1 MKKKRRILVIAFLG
15 IVLTLAF
22 VPLLWAAE
30 EGEGLDSSTKS
41 ILALAGGFGISFA
54 AIGGALAQGK
64 AITAGLEG
72 IARNPGAAGKIQT
85 PMIIGLAFVESLV
98 LYALVVSFMLILK
111 F

>member
-1 MKKKRRILVIAFLG
+1 MKKNKRILVVAFLG
-15 IVLTLAF
+15 IVLTLALAPF
-22 VPLLWAAE
+22 VWAAE
-30 EGEGLDSSTKS
+30 EGEGLDSSTKGF
-41 ILALAGGFGISFA
+41 IALAGGFGIAIA
-54 AIGGALAQGK
+54 AFGGALAQGK
-64 AITAGLEG
+64 AISAGLEG

>member
-1 MKKKRRILVIAFLG
+1 MKKNRRIVALVFLG
-15 IVLTLAF
+15 VVFTLAF
-22 VPLLWAAE
+22 APFVWAAE
-30 EGEGLDSSTKS
+30 EGAGLDSSTKG
-41 ILALAGGFGISFA
+41 ILALAGGFGISIA
-54 AIGGALAQGK
+54 AFGGALAQGK
-64 AITAGLEG
+64 AISTGLEG

>member
-1 MKKKRRILVIAFLG
+1 MKKNRRILVVTFLG
-15 IVLTLAF
+15 IFFALAF

-30 EGEGLDSSTKS
+30 EGEGLDSSTKG
-41 ILALAGGFGISFA
+41 IIALAGGFGIAIA
-54 AIGGALAQGK
+54 AFGGALAQGK

>member
-1 MKKKRRILVIAFLG
+1 MVFLG
-15 IVLTLAF
+15 MFLTLTFA
-22 VPLLWAAE
+22 PLALAQE
-30 EGEGLDSSTKS
+30 EGDELDSLAKGL
-41 ILALAGGFGISFA
+41 IALAGGLGIGIA
-54 AIGGALAQGK
+54 AFGGALGQGK
-64 AITAGLEG
+64 AISAGLEG